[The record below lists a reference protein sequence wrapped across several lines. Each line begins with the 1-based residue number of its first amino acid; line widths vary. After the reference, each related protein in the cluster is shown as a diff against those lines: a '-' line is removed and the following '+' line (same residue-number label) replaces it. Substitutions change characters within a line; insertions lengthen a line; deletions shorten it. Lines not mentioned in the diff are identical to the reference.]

1 MTNGKWTEIFKELQ
15 SEVEKISQVSQRE
28 GIVLSLSVFPDGY
41 ILLDTHEDKHDVLSL
56 DNNDVFKIRN
66 DFDTYKE
73 IPRGGSHEH

>member
-1 MTNGKWTEIFKELQ
+1 MTNEKWTEIFKELQ
-15 SEVEKISQVSQRE
+15 NEVEKISQVSQRE
-28 GIVLSLSVFPDGY
+28 GIVLSLTVFSDGY

-73 IPRGGSHEH
+73 IPRGGADQ